1 MTNKEFSKAMF
12 GMKAILG
19 GLATFSVLVAIW
31 YVFNNI
37 NEIEAFLSHL
47 VNNF

>member
-1 MTNKEFSKAMF
+1 MSNKEFLKAMF
-12 GMKAILG
+12 GMKSILG
-19 GLATFSVLVAIW
+19 GLITFSVMVAIW

-37 NEIEAFLSHL
+37 NEIEAFISHL